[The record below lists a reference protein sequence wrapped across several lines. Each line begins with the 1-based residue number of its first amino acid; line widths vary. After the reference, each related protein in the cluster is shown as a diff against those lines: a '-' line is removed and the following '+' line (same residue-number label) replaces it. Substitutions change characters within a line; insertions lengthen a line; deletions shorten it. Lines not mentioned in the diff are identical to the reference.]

1 MAINIRVTPEE
12 LRKASQTFTNSNTNI
27 GSATQSILNIAQEL
41 QATWGGDAAT
51 SYYNKLNSLQGGMS
65 KMQAIITKEAAN
77 LEQMAGIY
85 ESTESANRDLA
96 NSLSKEDFV

>member
-1 MAINIRVTPEE
+1 MANNIRVTPEE
-12 LRKASQTFTNSNTNI
+12 LRKAAQTFTSSNSAI
-27 GSATQSILNIAQEL
+27 GNATQSMLNIAQEL

-51 SYYNKLNSLQGGMS
+51 TYYNKLNSLQGGMS

-77 LEQMAGIY
+77 LEQMAEIY
-85 ESTESANRDLA
+85 ETTEKSNIELA

>member
-1 MAINIRVTPEE
+1 MANNIRVTPEE
-12 LRKASQTFTNSNTNI
+12 LRKAAQTFTSSNSAI
-27 GSATQSILNIAQEL
+27 GNATQSMLNIAQEL

-51 SYYNKLNSLQGGMS
+51 TYYNKLNSLQSGMS

>member
-1 MAINIRVTPEE
+1 MIR
-12 LRKASQTFTNSNTNI
+12 FF
-27 GSATQSILNIAQEL
+27 SAMNGLQS
-41 QATWGGDAAT
+41 
-51 SYYNKLNSLQGGMS
+51 GMS
-65 KMQAIITKEAAN
+65 KMQATITKEAAN